1 LEDVALDCDAI
12 KPQVNSEKGF
22 EILNE
27 LRFQEITRTRWWFLS
42 VEPSAWVQIPV
53 PALQF
58 LLKANGKVKK
68 GVSVDAFVYGIQR
81 ISGVGELLVLFS
93 ALMVL

>member
-1 LEDVALDCDAI
+1 MALDCDAT
-12 KPQVNSEKGF
+12 KPQVNSQEGF
-22 EILNE
+22 EILNK

-58 LLKANGKVKK
+58 LLTASGKVKK

>member
-1 LEDVALDCDAI
+1 MALNRNVAE
-12 KPQVNSEKGF
+12 PQVNSQKIL
-22 EILNE
+22 EILNK

-58 LLKANGKVKK
+58 LLTASGKVKK

-81 ISGVGELLVLFS
+81 TSGVGELLVLFS